1 MCVHL
6 SLCVLQPLFKTL
18 SDLWC
23 GLQEE
28 AELLKILHNIML
40 NLQPFTTSQVELFPA
55 AYLDSLLKGSEVKTD
70 EDRITQLSGNG

>member
-1 MCVHL
+1 MSSCVP
-6 SLCVLQPLFKTL
+6 QPLFKAL

-40 NLQPFTTSQVELFPA
+40 NLQPFTVSQAELFPA
-55 AYLDSLLKGSEVKTD
+55 AYLDGLLEGSEVKTD
-70 EDRITQLSGNG
+70 EDRMSQLSGAG

>member
-1 MCVHL
+1 MSSCVP
-6 SLCVLQPLFKTL
+6 QPLFKAL

-40 NLQPFTTSQVELFPA
+40 NLRPFTVSQAELFPA
-55 AYLDSLLKGSEVKTD
+55 AYLDGLLEDSEVKTD
-70 EDRITQLSGNG
+70 GDRMSQPSGTG